1 MQCKETWENKGNV
14 NLCTIRAVTVSV
26 YLQPHGDGDVF
37 KDWDAPGGLQVAQI
51 HSSWTLV
58 SSHPWDPHIC
68 WNILLFTT
76 ITNSLYVV
84 PDS

>member
-1 MQCKETWENKGNV
+1 M
-14 NLCTIRAVTVSV
+14 NLYTIRAVTLSV
-26 YLQPHGDGDVF
+26 YLQPHGDGDGDVF
-37 KDWDAPGGLQVAQI
+37 QDWDAPGRLQVAQI

-58 SSHPWDPHIC
+58 SSYPWDPHIC
-68 WNILLFTT
+68 WNILLSTT